1 MKAIHIALFAPL
13 ALAGCASLQVRTD
26 YDPQVSFAELRAY
39 DWSNQTINAGGN
51 PAVNSTLVERRIQRA
66 VDSTLGR
73 MGYERVTTAT
83 PDFRVTYQIYT
94 ELKWRVNPGYG
105 YGSYGYGGYGHFGHG
120 SFGHRGFGHGHSGF
134 GYGHSGFGYGSSYGS
149 SLVYEYVETTLVLD
163 VADARTNELIWR
175 GWATGALDQNPTPN
189 EVQKFVS
196 EAVEKILEEFPRAG
210 LGLRPNLIAS

>member
-26 YDPQVSFAELRAY
+26 YDPRVSFAELRAY

-51 PAVNSTLVERRIQRA
+51 PAVNSTLVEGRIQRA

-83 PDFRVTYQIYT
+83 PDFRVTYQIVT

-105 YGSYGYGGYGHFGHG
+105 YGSYGYGPYSGYGHFGRG
-120 SFGHRGFGHGHSGF
+120 FFGHRGFGHGHSGF
-134 GYGHSGFGYGSSYGS
+134 GYGSSYGS
-149 SLVYEYVETTLVLD
+149 SLVREYVETTLVLD
-163 VADARTNELIWR
+163 VSDARTNELIWR
-175 GWATGALDQNPTPN
+175 GWATGALDQNPTPDA
-189 EVQKFVS
+189 VQKFVN
-196 EAVEKILEEFPRAG
+196 EAVAKILEEFPSVS